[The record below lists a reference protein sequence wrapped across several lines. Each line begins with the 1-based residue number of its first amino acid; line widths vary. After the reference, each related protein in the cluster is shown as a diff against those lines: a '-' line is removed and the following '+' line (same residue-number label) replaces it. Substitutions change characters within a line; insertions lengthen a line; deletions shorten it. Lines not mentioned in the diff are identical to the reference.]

1 MILSDK
7 TEAKKLIETVESNIE
22 KTRKNREWIKQ
33 ISSKQWLYKR
43 TQVGNVKNNIYNI
56 YSIFGIL

>member
-22 KTRKNREWIKQ
+22 KTRNQ
-33 ISSKQWLYKR
+33 ITR
-43 TQVGNVKNNIYNI
+43 
-56 YSIFGIL
+56 